1 MKSSPVGFASY
12 PTRPC
17 ALIAPVQ
24 GRRVVP
30 DEIWLP
36 WANLGALALSVAINL
51 WIYLRARGDQRW
63 ETLQRRQQR
72 VESRLSALEVRVESL
87 PTQDDLIEIRDRLGH
102 IDKTTAGLEERSSL
116 TLSSVRRIEQYLME
130 SSKR

>member
-1 MKSSPVGFASY
+1 M
-12 PTRPC
+12 
-17 ALIAPVQ
+17 Q
-24 GRRVVP
+24 GRRAVS
-30 DEIWLP
+30 DELWLP

-63 ETLQRRQQR
+63 DTLQRRQQR

-87 PTQDDLIEIRDRLGH
+87 PTQDDLIEIRDRLSH